1 MPRNKL
7 QDLRNHLFE
16 TLESLKDEEKPMP
29 LDRAE
34 TICKVSEQII
44 ETAKVEVKFLEVTDA
59 LATTEFFGDL
69 TPRPDSERERIA
81 FEDLRRPRLTNG
93 KTV

>member
-1 MPRNKL
+1 MPKNKL

-16 TLESLKDEEKPMP
+16 TLESLKDETNPMP
-29 LDRAE
+29 IDRAE

-59 LATTEFFGDL
+59 LATTEFFGDM
-69 TPRPDSERERIA
+69 TPRIEGARAP
-81 FEDLRRPRLTNG
+81 FEDLRRPKLANG
-93 KTV
+93 SAR